1 MKGLVFMTQMRKSEI
16 LSQILMLINEIAED
30 NPASETAAEPKPDTV
45 EMLTIKECTEV
56 IHGLSEHT
64 VRQLVTQGKI
74 PCIRAGQGSR
84 GKILIS
90 KADLIKYF
98 GNKSSLR
105 Q

>member
-1 MKGLVFMTQMRKSEI
+1 MTQMRKSEI

-30 NPASETAAEPKPDTV
+30 NPAALVTAEPEPDTV

-64 VRQLVTQGKI
+64 VRQLVAQRKI

-84 GKILIS
+84 GKILIN
-90 KADLIKYF
+90 KADLLHYV
-98 GNKSSLR
+98 NKSKN
-105 Q
+105 